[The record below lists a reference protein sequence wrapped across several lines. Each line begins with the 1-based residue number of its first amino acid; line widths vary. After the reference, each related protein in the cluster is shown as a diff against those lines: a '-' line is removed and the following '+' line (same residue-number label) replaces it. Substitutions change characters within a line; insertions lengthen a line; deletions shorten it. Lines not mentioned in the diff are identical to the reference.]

1 MHGHSYT
8 LYMKKNDIKESE
20 PYNAFTNFVY
30 LSSFSKPFRPLTS
43 NAGKGDS
50 QVAVAELH
58 HKRFWLK
65 PLD

>member
-1 MHGHSYT
+1 
-8 LYMKKNDIKESE
+8 MKKNDIKESE

-58 HKRFWLK
+58 HKRF
-65 PLD
+65 